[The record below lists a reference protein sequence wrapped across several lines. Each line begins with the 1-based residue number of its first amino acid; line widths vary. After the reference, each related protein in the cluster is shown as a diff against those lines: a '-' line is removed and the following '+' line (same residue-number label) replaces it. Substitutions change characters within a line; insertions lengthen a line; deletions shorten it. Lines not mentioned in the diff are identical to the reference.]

1 MALERALQAL
11 ACWYEPRPLPG
22 VFGRLRDPSRKAASP
37 ALEYLGHVL
46 PRGVF
51 RPVQHVFESS
61 ASLPEPEAAA
71 DERIAERI
79 CLAWASGDEWLRAC
93 AVRAARAL
101 AAFDFGLFAADD
113 HDGAPVRAEIAALAV
128 WRSTARPAPAERA
141 SC

>member
-22 VFGRLRDPSRKAASP
+22 VFGRLRDPSRKTASP

-46 PRGVF
+46 PRSVF
-51 RPVQHVFESS
+51 RPVQRLFESH
-61 ASLPEPEAAA
+61 ASRAEPEAAS

-79 CLAWASGDEWLRAC
+79 RLAWGSGDEWLRAC
-93 AVRAARAL
+93 AVRASRAI
-101 AAFDFGLFAADD
+101 AAFDLGLFAAGE
-113 HDGAPVRAEIAALAV
+113 HDGAPVRAELAALAV
-128 WRSTARPAPAERA
+128 WRSAARPAAAERA